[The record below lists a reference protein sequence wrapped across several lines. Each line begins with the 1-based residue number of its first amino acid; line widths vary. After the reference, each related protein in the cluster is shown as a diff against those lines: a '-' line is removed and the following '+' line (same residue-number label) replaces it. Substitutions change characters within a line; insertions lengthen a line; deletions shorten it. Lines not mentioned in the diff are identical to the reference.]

1 MNTGCLGT
9 RYSCF
14 HGNLNQFQIGFIP
27 LAILLLRSI
36 FPSFAASISCPMSH
50 YAIVI
55 IALGLSV
62 DSFAV
67 SVTSG
72 LSMPKIRFFEAI
84 KLAFLLALFQAA
96 MPVIG
101 WLLESSVKRLIE
113 PIDHWIAFGFLLII
127 GGKMIIESLI
137 AHEEKKILN
146 PMIFH
151 VAVVLAIATSLDALG
166 VGFSLA
172 LVLDNIFPA
181 VIIIG
186 IITFIAS
193 MTGILVGKK
202 TVSKVTKFAEIIG
215 GIVLISIGIAI
226 LFEHLQAS

>member
-1 MNTGCLGT
+1 
-9 RYSCF
+9 
-14 HGNLNQFQIGFIP
+14 
-27 LAILLLRSI
+27 
-36 FPSFAASISCPMSH
+36 MSY
-50 YAIVI
+50 YAIII

-72 LSMPKIRFFEAI
+72 LSMPKISFFQAI

-96 MPVIG
+96 MPFIG
-101 WLLESSVKRLIE
+101 WLLESSLKRWIE
-113 PIDHWIAFGFLLII
+113 PVDHWIAFGLLLVI
-127 GGKMIIESLI
+127 GGKMIIENLRG
-137 AHEEKKILN
+137 HEEKKILD

-151 VAVVLAIATSLDALG
+151 VAVVLAIATSIDALG

-172 LVLDNIFPA
+172 LILDNIIPA
-181 VIIIG
+181 IIIIG
-186 IITFIAS
+186 AITFIAS

-202 TVSKVTKFAEIIG
+202 TGPSVTRFAEIIG
-215 GIVLISIGIAI
+215 GLILISIGTII